1 MLIRVESEWHLIA
14 LQGDEIWQHW
24 SIEKNLISVDGETLD
39 FTYEAPPPYS
49 DSNLLWPLLTGGF
62 VIAGVVVILL
72 ISGKIPKKK

>member
-14 LQGDEIWQHW
+14 LQSDEIWQHW
-24 SIEKNLISVDGETLD
+24 SIEKNLISIDGETLD

-62 VIAGVVVILL
+62 VIAGVVVVLL